1 MAALTSM
8 CRFYYANLF
17 KNVLACNLEGLQL
30 DIDRFWEYVGKHF
43 LVRHIGGRRMAL
55 SVLA

>member
-1 MAALTSM
+1 M

-30 DIDRFWEYVGKHF
+30 DIDRFWEYVAKHF
-43 LVRHIGGRRMAL
+43 LVRNKAIVEPMLCLLWPHP
-55 SVLA
+55 